1 MRSDQTP
8 RAEGEPPE
16 GDAPNGD
23 ATPSQAPDSNATK
36 AAAPIEVDV
45 ARTGGF
51 AGMTRHWTAQPPPEK
66 ASEWI
71 SLLDRCPWDEAPA
84 PSTGEPVTPSPIA
97 ADRDPVPDGFVWWI
111 RASWSGAFT
120 KEAELP
126 DDAITGA
133 WRELV
138 DAVRE
143 WGRRDEGPE
152 SRER

>member
-1 MRSDQTP
+1 MRSDQKTP
-8 RAEGEPPE
+8 AEGGAPGVGGPG
-16 GDAPNGD
+16 GDAG
-23 ATPSQAPDSNATK
+23 AGAAPDEPK
-36 AAAPIEVDV
+36 PAAPIEVDV

-51 AGMTRHWTAQPPPEK
+51 AGITRRWTAQPPPDE

-71 SLLDRCPWDEAPA
+71 SLIDRCPWDEAPTPTPSGRTAA
-84 PSTGEPVTPSPIA
+84 PSPVV

-111 RASWSGAFT
+111 RASWSGTFT

-143 WGRRDEGPE
+143 WNREAEGPR
-152 SRER
+152 SPDR

>member
-1 MRSDQTP
+1 MRSEQTP
-8 RAEGEPPE
+8 RTEGGAPDAGAPDGEAPRHAAEP
-16 GDAPNGD
+16 DAPK
-23 ATPSQAPDSNATK
+23 PD
-36 AAAPIEVDV
+36 APIEVDV

-51 AGMTRHWTAQPPPEK
+51 AGITRRWTALPPPDE

-71 SLLDRCPWDEAPA
+71 SLIDSCPWDEAPTPTPDERPA
-84 PSTGEPVTPSPIA
+84 NPSAVVA
-97 ADRDPVPDGFVWWI
+97 HRDPVPDGFMWWI

-143 WGRRDEGPE
+143 WNRDADGPRTSGR
-152 SRER
+152 